1 MSNPAVLILPFVLAA
16 GRSFTLGIQSLSGLK
31 CRPTIPA
38 EVEYEFL
45 TVAILCL
52 AGLLVTLNLIMRF
65 PDFGTLIAEYN
76 QF

>member
-16 GRSFTLGIQSLSGLK
+16 GRSFALGIQSLSGLE

-38 EVEYEFL
+38 DVEYEFL
-45 TVAILCL
+45 TIAILCL
-52 AGLLVTLNLIMRF
+52 VGLLVTLNLIMRF
-65 PDFGTLIAEYN
+65 PDLGAVIAEYN